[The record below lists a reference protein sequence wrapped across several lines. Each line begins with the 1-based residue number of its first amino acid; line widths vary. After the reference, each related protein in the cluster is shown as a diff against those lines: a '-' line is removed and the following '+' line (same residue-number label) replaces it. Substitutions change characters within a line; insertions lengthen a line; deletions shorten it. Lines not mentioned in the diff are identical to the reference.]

1 MLWHKGW
8 LETRYRLFFLLGFVS
23 LFVSLQQKAW
33 ATTQGVI
40 GILVFAVPALIVMT
54 CAALAGAGVATQSSF
69 GRSKGLH
76 GSTLFTLSMPVSRA
90 RLMLV
95 RAAVGW
101 LEGAAVIGL
110 FCCALWFAAPALR
123 VMVGPEVML
132 QYAVTL
138 IACSSAIYSLS
149 VLLAT
154 FLDDQWRIWGT
165 MLSAAAAAWISK
177 HASLP
182 AYLDVFRGMGKGSP
196 LMAHTTPWSTVVF
209 SMLLATAILFLALRV
224 LRTREY

>member
-23 LFVSLQQKAW
+23 LFMTLQHKAG
-33 ATTQGVI
+33 ATSQGVI
-40 GILVFAVPALIVMT
+40 GMLLFAVPVLVVMT

-76 GSTLFTLSMPVSRA
+76 GSTQFTLSMPVSRA

-101 LEGAAVIGL
+101 LEGACVIVL
-110 FCCALWFAAPALR
+110 LCCALWFAAPALR
-123 VMVGPEVML
+123 GMVGPEAML
-132 QYAVTL
+132 QYAITL
-138 IACSSAIYSLS
+138 IACSSGIYSLS
-149 VLLAT
+149 VLLGT
-154 FLDDQWRIWGT
+154 FLDDQWRTWGT
-165 MLSAAAAAWISK
+165 ILAAGAAAWISA

-182 AYLDVFRGMGKGSP
+182 GYLDIFAGMGKGSP
-196 LMAHTTPWSTVVF
+196 LMARTMPWSAIVS
-209 SMLLATAILFLALRV
+209 SMLLATITLFAALRV
-224 LRTREY
+224 LRAREY